1 MTPLVFLVPGPL
13 AQITGG
19 YLFDRRVVEGMRAA
33 GRRVDVHELPG
44 RFTAGDPVAA
54 AAVRAVLAAL
64 PDGTAVAFE
73 GLALPGVAPALA
85 GDDSG
90 GGTAERLRLVAFL
103 HHPLASETG
112 LPPGEAA
119 ALAAIERACLPRLAG
134 VICPSRAA
142 AAAVAAYGVAPDRIA
157 VVPPGLDR
165 PASPPEPSPAN
176 GGPVRL
182 LCVATLTPRKGHL
195 VLLDALAQLADLD
208 WRLVCIGG
216 VDRDSATAEAVR
228 ARIAEDGTL
237 RGRVTLAGEWQ
248 PDRLGEAYAAA
259 DLFVLPSFHE
269 GFGMAYAEAMAYGL
283 PVVATDAGAIPQTVP
298 RDTAGLLVPPG
309 DPAALAAAL
318 RRAISD
324 PALRLRLRSGAL
336 AAASRLPGWPET
348 VRRWGEAFDRLV
360 S

>member
-1 MTPLVFLVPGPL
+1 
-13 AQITGG
+13 
-19 YLFDRRVVEGMRAA
+19 MRAA

-44 RFTAGDPVAA
+44 SFTVGDPVAA

-64 PDGTAVAFE
+64 PDGAAVAFE
-73 GLALPGVAPALA
+73 GLALPGIAPALD
-85 GDDSG
+85 GSG

-103 HHPLASETG
+103 HHPLACETG

-119 ALAAIERACLPRLAG
+119 ALAAIERACLSRLAG
-134 VICPSRAA
+134 VICPSRSVAE
-142 AAAVAAYGVAPDRIA
+142 AVAAYGVAPDRIA

-165 PASPPEPSPAN
+165 PAGPPEPPAAAA

-195 VLLDALAQLADLD
+195 VLLDALTRLADLD

-216 VDRDSATAEAVR
+216 VDRDPATTEAVR
-228 ARIAEDGTL
+228 ARIAEDATL

-248 PDRLGEAYAAA
+248 PDRLGDAYAAA

-283 PVVATDAGAIPQTVP
+283 PVVATDAGAIPQTV
-298 RDTAGLLVPPG
+298 
-309 DPAALAAAL
+309 
-318 RRAISD
+318 
-324 PALRLRLRSGAL
+324 
-336 AAASRLPGWPET
+336 
-348 VRRWGEAFDRLV
+348 
-360 S
+360 

>member
-1 MTPLVFLVPGPL
+1 MPPITFLVPGPL

-44 RFTAGDPVAA
+44 RFAAGDPVAA

-64 PDGTAVAFE
+64 PDGAAVAFE
-73 GLALPGVAPALA
+73 GLALPGVAPALE
-85 GDDSG
+85 GNRG
-90 GGTAERLRLVAFL
+90 GVAERLRLVAFL
-103 HHPLASETG
+103 HHPLALETG
-112 LPPGEAA
+112 LPPGEAS
-119 ALAAIERACLPRLAG
+119 ALAAIERAYLPRLAG
-134 VICPSRAA
+134 VICPSPGT

-157 VVPPGLDR
+157 VVPPGLDK
-165 PASPPEPSPAN
+165 PASPPEPSAS
-176 GGPVRL
+176 GGSVRL

-195 VLLDALAQLADLD
+195 VLLEALARLADLD

-216 VDRDSATAEAVR
+216 FDRDPATAEAVR
-228 ARIAEDGTL
+228 ARIAGDDAL

-283 PVVATDAGAIPQTVP
+283 PVIATDAGAIPQTVP

-309 DPAALAAAL
+309 DPAALAGTL
-318 RRAISD
+318 RRAIAD
-324 PALRLRLRSGAL
+324 PALRLRLRRGAL